1 MAETVPAMRGRLGTT
16 EYFIVTM
23 KAKRVAEKMKTA
35 TEIDGWEELSLDEKY
50 QREINLNRVK
60 KEIAPYFADNKDRF
74 TGSLIVAMQ
83 NSENNEYEPVKEV
96 IKANSFSGSHKS
108 AADNLGFLTFSD
120 EEVFIPIDGQ
130 HRAKALQY
138 AISGRDEKNDT
149 LPFHPDA
156 SLAQE
161 DVVVMLVKF
170 NSTEEK
176 QKARRIFNKVNRYA
190 KQPSKAETL
199 IIDDDDVVAVLTRR
213 MTRKD
218 DGFLTGDLVEI
229 SGNTLPAK
237 SGAFTTLA
245 TLYEINKEIL
255 QKRGHSDISQS
266 QRPTPEEENIYWR
279 ELLGTWE
286 FLIENFDEFNAA
298 LLNQSD
304 EGDETRRQMR
314 QTCLALKP
322 IGQRVLLRAFL
333 DNTESR
339 QDGQNPDFDRDTA
352 ISRLNAVDWTLSNP
366 IWLNILTRDESRV
379 MSGLAAISIGA
390 DFVSYLIGAPSID
403 PAELKER
410 IAPNSPDYKLPEP
423 LF

>member
-1 MAETVPAMRGRLGTT
+1 MAETVPAMRGQLGTT
-16 EYFIVTM
+16 EYYIVTM

-35 TEIDGWEELSLDEKY
+35 TEIDGWDELSLDEKY

-83 NSENNEYEPVKEV
+83 NSENTEYEPVKEV
-96 IKANSFSGSHKS
+96 AKANAFSGSHKT

-130 HRAKALQY
+130 HRARALQY
-138 AISGRDEKNDT
+138 AISGRDEKNDL

-161 DVVVMLVKF
+161 DIVVMLFRF
-170 NSTEEK
+170 NTDDER

-190 KQPSKAETL
+190 KQPTKADQL

-218 DGFLTGDLVEI
+218 DGFLSGDLVEI

-255 QKRGHSDISQS
+255 QKRGHDLISLS
-266 QRPTPEEENIYWR
+266 ERPSPDDEKIYWQ
-279 ELLGTWE
+279 ELTDTWS
-286 FLIENFDEFNAA
+286 FVIEGFDAFGAA
-298 LLNQSD
+298 LLNPSED
-304 EGDETRRQMR
+304 GDDTRRSMR
-314 QTCLALKP
+314 ADSLALKP
-322 IGQRVLLRAFL
+322 IGQRVILRAFL
-333 DNTESR
+333 DCTESR
-339 QDGQNPDFDRDTA
+339 QDDQKPDFDRKLALT
-352 ISRLNAVDWTLSNP
+352 RLNSLDWKISNP
-366 IWLNILTRDESRV
+366 IWRNILTRDETRV

-390 DFVSYLIGAPSID
+390 DFVSYLIGSPSVD
-403 PAELKER
+403 PEDLRER
-410 IAPNSPDYKLPEP
+410 IAPNSDDYELHPR